1 MPTNRDKY
9 VVCPGCGGVQ
19 EKRIAGSS
27 LYWCEK
33 CQCQFDD
40 DPDEGGDYA
49 DNPTRRIERQ
59 EEHKLRRQQRRS
71 R

>member
-1 MPTNRDKY
+1 MSNRDKY

-27 LYWCEK
+27 LYWCGK

-40 DPDEGGDYA
+40 DPDEGGDYG
-49 DNPTRRIERQ
+49 DDPSRRLIKQ
-59 EEHKLRRQQRRS
+59 EEAAERRKQRGR